1 MTAILER
8 RESTSLWGRFCNWI
22 TSTENRLYIGWFGV
36 LMIPTLLTA
45 TSVFIIAFIAAPP
58 VDIDG
63 IREPVSGS
71 LLYGNNIISGAIIP
85 TSAAIGLHFY
95 PIWEA
100 ASVDEWLYNGGP
112 YELIVLHFLLGV
124 ACYMGREWELS
135 FRLGMRP
142 WIAVAYSAPVAAAT
156 AVFLIYPIGQGSFSD
171 GMPLGISGTFNF
183 MIVFQAEH
191 NILMHPFH
199 MLGVAGVFGGSLF
212 SAMHGSLVTSSLIRE
227 TTENESE
234 EETYN
239 IVAAHGYFGRLIFQY
254 ASFNN
259 SRSLHFFL
267 AAWPVV
273 GIWFTAL
280 GISTMLI
287 AKGRVI
293 NTWADI
299 INRANLGM
307 EVMHERNA
315 HNFPLDLAALEPEIP
330 NILFQQDIGYFFYP
344 FLICYSGIL
353 CPLSRS
359 RFFFFLKK
367 PLPKLFRRKPNW
379 LLPITAFPID
389 IGTFVPETI
398 FLLFLCYGMNI
409 PYQFVIL
416 THSDHFSLVRWASIP
431 QERKLLSAITSSF
444 EKGNGMVKPELLEE
458 RIFNSI
464 TWAPRIWGP
473 WDNLFDCRDRYA
485 EYDWGFSYG
494 YWSGSKQIKED
505 ELSETA
511 IYSNYFWYIYHKK
524 GEVQETDSDFLQSGT
539 MHQLIWDL
547 RIHSFSYSKIR
558 PLSLCFHVENS
569 LQMKMKRWQSGL
581 VPVPG
586 EKSLL
591 NIWLATVKKE
601 QRMTK
606 DETLLVF
613 TLVVSSVSIFLFG
626 ILLFMVLIS
635 ATRDFRERTKSKLVK
650 IMIWAGIV
658 VITFAIAV
666 RIYPIFIFLLK
677 ERIKPLVEAL
687 YDKLP
692 WIWEVSLSRYWD
704 RLIDFLDR
712 YLWACAQRIQ
722 TGIRKQKGEFVVTFS
737 CRVKKRLYARAIE
750 VGIHLSLL
758 SNLFWILKTTLAVG
772 YRLL

>member
-227 TTENESE
+227 TTENESANEGYKFGQE

-273 GIWFTAL
+273 GIWY
-280 GISTMLI
+280 TM
-287 AKGRVI
+287 
-293 NTWADI
+293 
-299 INRANLGM
+299 
-307 EVMHERNA
+307 
-315 HNFPLDLAALEPEIP
+315 
-330 NILFQQDIGYFFYP
+330 
-344 FLICYSGIL
+344 
-353 CPLSRS
+353 
-359 RFFFFLKK
+359 
-367 PLPKLFRRKPNW
+367 FRRKPNW

-416 THSDHFSLVRWASIP
+416 THSDHFSLELDNPIWP
-431 QERKLLSAITSSF
+431 YPLAICHYFF

-539 MHQLIWDL
+539 MQYQTRDISFKEEGFFRISQLIWDL

-626 ILLFMVLIS
+626 ILLFWFSSL
-635 ATRDFRERTKSKLVK
+635 TKSKLVK

-658 VITFAIAV
+658 VSTFAIAV

-704 RLIDFLDR
+704 RLIDSLIATYGR
-712 YLWACAQRIQ
+712 AEI
-722 TGIRKQKGEFVVTFS
+722 VVTFS